1 MIKFNVDKAKEIQKD
16 QMRVVRKP
24 LLEKLDVDYIVAL
37 ERGDTAK
44 VAEVAAEKQALRDVT
59 QLVNEAELAST
70 DVFEA
75 TAELKQVWDETLLGE
90 NPLTKVTPE

>member
-16 QMRVVRKP
+16 QMRVARKP

-44 VAEVAAEKQALRDVT
+44 VTEVAAEKQALRDVT
-59 QLVNEAELAST
+59 QLVNEVEISST

-90 NPLTKVTPE
+90 NPLTKVIPE

>member
-16 QMRVVRKP
+16 QMRVARKP

-75 TAELKQVWDETLLGE
+75 TVELKQVWDETLLGE

>member
-16 QMRVVRKP
+16 QMRAARKP

-59 QLVNEAELAST
+59 QLVNEVEISST

-90 NPLTKVTPE
+90 NPLTKVIPE